1 MATNTTFV
9 NSDNTASNT
18 TIVQFNHASQLP
30 IKLAGSHNFTTWKAQ
45 VSMLMH
51 GHNLFGHLD
60 GTLAAPPTT
69 LTENNQSTP
78 NPAYQIWFRQD
89 QLVQNAILAWVEP
102 TLKYIVAIAPS
113 AHKAW
118 TSLHTAFANKSQTRI
133 ISLQDQLAC
142 ITKDS
147 RPVTDYLRG
156 IRSIADELATAGAAI
171 TNVQL
176 IVRILQGLDQG
187 KDNNSTHHSSPLNL
201 DLPQPIVWVPPPR
214 SSPIPFIA
222 RRAPFS
228 ESGNFPNSSP
238 FSSRFVLPE
247 ISSHE
252 SRPPSV
258 PSPSQSAIP
267 AAPIPT
273 SSTPTSA
280 PDNRLLVYSDFDWA
294 GDPTD
299 RTSTTGYVT
308 YLGSTPISWCSKKQR
323 SVSQSST
330 EAEYCAVAAALA
342 ETNWLTNL
350 LRELRFPLKAIP
362 RILCD
367 NVGTTYICENP
378 VFHSKMKHIAI
389 DFHFVCDQVQRKEV
403 EVKHLHSAD
412 QVADVLTKP
421 LARASFRR
429 VLDKLGV
436 ANIHTNLRGRYSAST
451 INSFMIVAK
460 LPLARYSKTEKR
472 VSSVRTK
479 SMKFHNVSMP
489 YFSQCP
495 YLIYKTFAIRQLRF
509 NPITLPSALQ
519 ETPYHVQGVEELL
532 ALLGRDHKASQ
543 EVFSRLAFH
552 SRRAPTSSEEAE
564 ATWGEEKV
572 LATIVGSICG
582 GCIDDAA
589 ILVVVVGN
597 RL

>member
-1 MATNTTFV
+1 MATNTTVV
-9 NSDNTASNT
+9 NSDNTVSNT
-18 TIVQFNHASQLP
+18 TVVQFNAASQLP

-69 LTENNQSTP
+69 LKENNQSTP

-89 QLVQNAILAWVEP
+89 QLVQNAILASVEP
-102 TLKYIVAIAPS
+102 TLASTVAIAPS

-133 ISLQDQLAC
+133 ISLQDQLAS

-147 RPVTDYLRG
+147 RPVTDYLRD

-176 IVRILQGLDQG
+176 IVRILQGLG
-187 KDNNSTHHSSPLNL
+187 SEYKAISAA
-201 DLPQPIVWVPPPR
+201 IR
-214 SSPIPFIA
+214 S
-222 RRAPFS
+222 R
-228 ESGNFPNSSP
+228 ETT
-238 FSSRFVLPE
+238 
-247 ISSHE
+247 ISYE
-252 SRPPSV
+252 EL
-258 PSPSQSAIP
+258 
-267 AAPIPT
+267 
-273 SSTPTSA
+273 
-280 PDNRLLVYSDFDWA
+280 LLVYSDSDWA

-323 SVSQSST
+323 SVSRSST
-330 EAEYCAVAAALA
+330 EAEYRAVAAALA

-389 DFHFVCDQVQRKEV
+389 DFHFVRDQVQRKEV

-421 LARASFRR
+421 LPRASFSRMF
-429 VLDKLGV
+429 DKLGV
-436 ANIHTNLRGRYSAST
+436 ADIHTNLRGR
-451 INSFMIVAK
+451 
-460 LPLARYSKTEKR
+460 KR
-472 VSSVRTK
+472 DR
-479 SMKFHNVSMP
+479 
-489 YFSQCP
+489 
-495 YLIYKTFAIRQLRF
+495 
-509 NPITLPSALQ
+509 
-519 ETPYHVQGVEELL
+519 
-532 ALLGRDHKASQ
+532 LGQ
-543 EVFSRLAFH
+543 
-552 SRRAPTSSEEAE
+552 
-564 ATWGEEKV
+564 
-572 LATIVGSICG
+572 IC
-582 GCIDDAA
+582 
-589 ILVVVVGN
+589 
-597 RL
+597 